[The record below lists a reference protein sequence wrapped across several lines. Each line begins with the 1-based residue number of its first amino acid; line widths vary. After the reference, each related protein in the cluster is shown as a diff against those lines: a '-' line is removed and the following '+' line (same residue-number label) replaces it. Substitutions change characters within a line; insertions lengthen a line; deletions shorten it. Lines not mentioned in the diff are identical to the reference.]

1 MCARRNDRHTGET
14 GELLAIISAAE
25 VAMAQRELPAIKEE
39 TADGGIRNRSKS
51 LRCGSVLYRHRVH
64 VDVYRKEAKDQHFI
78 RTNSSFLLR
87 PGPWPNRLTGRKKE
101 KEKNRQKRSVGRV

>member
-1 MCARRNDRHTGET
+1 
-14 GELLAIISAAE
+14 
-25 VAMAQRELPAIKEE
+25 MAQRELPAIKEE